1 MKTKKIKRV
10 LAFFLAVVFAFS
22 TCMTASPYTVQATEE
37 PKLSVNVTNA
47 ATTET
52 GPGLTKG
59 IDLVINYGENQKKL
73 RIENDQLGNELSTDI
88 LYEEFSDASYSV
100 SLSDRNNLYNVTAE
114 TSVDAETKSLNITI
128 TELKVKTE
136 GNEVFPGMSLVYVNA
151 VNSFY
156 VDGPW
161 KDYINGW
168 EIREKEN
175 KCGAEITGPSDAQ
188 ECKVTTSKGSK
199 GSDENEKALFT
210 IVAKVDDTEIAS
222 QTIESGRNE
231 TTLSI
236 KSDEEKEWTVG
247 EERTFTFELKSGSTP
262 LANREIEWK
271 YGADDEVGTMGTYKT
286 DENGEVSID
295 NIRLSRKPEK
305 FSIEGIFK
313 GDDAYSP
320 AEVKG
325 EYSLTKASGKLWLDE
340 NSTEY
345 TAENPLVLT
354 YGTEDT
360 EFPVVLKNSDG
371 NEINEELA
379 KLNAQLVS
387 PQDNITV
394 VADAKSGKI
403 TITPKNASGEKTEV
417 KITGETQSYTFERT
431 IYVKVDPYPLKIN
444 KESVKAYAPGK
455 KDNAGYKIY
464 DGTKLVDVQATL
476 EDAGEGTVKG
486 TDKNL
491 QDIETYFKNVT
502 FKSYE
507 GNLSDVKLNS
517 NGEEKQQKLEFK
529 IEKLDSVEF
538 ENVTENGED
547 TGNIIK
553 ALKTNYKIEEV
564 EMEVPLTIQKR
575 TLKLG
580 VRGVSRGFR
589 DLKYVYENE
598 EETETEGKDLKDLN
612 LVFATGFVNGQDEDK
627 LKVEGFK
634 FPKVVDTTAT
644 DLTEENVKEKDTA
657 EDGKHTGALVLQ
669 EEDQITNP
677 TNNYRFDLTATGTLE
692 ITGEKN
698 AAGYLSVDNINSTNA
713 YEAGGK
719 RYYGKNANGKNAT
732 VQFSETGGY
741 NRVYWVNG
749 DDKTDVTDSGLEMK
763 ENNDINRSFY
773 LTKEDESGKVLAK
786 TQDFKLQFIYDA
798 EPPECGI
805 TFDKDTK
812 NVVRNIEQAVTFG
825 FYKKDTIEANVTL
838 SDTQSGVN
846 EMSYLVVNTSEDKNH
861 YWELLTTEEDYET
874 ALSKVKFESGEGL
887 KTSGKENSWTIKNIG
902 KLKGGEDLECNNY
915 IVFVKAEDNVGNV
928 KIYGSNG
935 VVLENNTQDISVTY
949 KETPE
954 KNDDGKN
961 GKYEDKDVVY
971 YTGNVTL
978 HMQAYESGSVYSG
991 LTQMGYQVSNIDGK
1005 GNKTT
1010 NEFVSYPEDKQFP
1023 KNVTLE
1029 KLNNYRK
1036 IEENLYFES
1045 DKDSSQVITV
1055 IAPAS
1060 ETKDNAGNTMENDAV
1075 HTLVID
1081 SKPPTVEAQYTQK
1094 NLNENNEHC
1103 FRNEKYANSD
1113 VTYTVTV
1120 TERFLTD
1127 IKVCINGK
1135 AYSFDELKK
1144 NKESLGI
1151 KEITKN
1157 ELPDITKTTDQTE
1170 YVFSIVFDKDG
1181 KYKVKT
1187 IATDA
1192 AGNTGSD
1199 TENDTENKDG
1209 FEFIIDTVAPTLNLT
1224 YTAKQNNTETQL
1236 VLDPKYDWFA
1246 ANNATAGDNGTIGI
1260 TAVLTE
1266 ENFTAE
1272 FADIAMEATDST
1284 GAAVDITDYKN
1295 AVTKAVKTQERWTE
1309 SSTDEGRKYTLALPE
1324 IAVDANYKIT
1334 YNCTDLAGNSLKTIT
1349 DHVTL
1354 DRKNPE
1360 GEVKAEDLENNGSPA
1375 QIWNSLIE
1383 TITFGYFGKNNVRVS
1398 MASQDATSGVES
1410 TQYLKSADGLTREE
1424 LENRTDWTAYV
1435 SGLSYAA
1442 NQHLVVYEKV
1452 TDKVGNTEYFSTDGI
1467 IVDNTSPVPVV
1478 TITPTSPGWG
1488 KGVYSAGDYPGF
1500 SIRVED
1506 PIVND
1511 AYAGLKKITYRI
1523 ENGTTGY
1530 VESNTLADEN
1540 TGLSKAAHQKVWT
1553 GQVSIDP
1560 NLFYSNDVRVSVYA
1574 EDWSANSVT
1583 SQPQTLKVDNKAP
1596 IVSFSFDKSDVHNGK
1611 YYKND
1616 KTLTITVDERNFDE
1630 SYLPRV
1636 TSTAGGGY
1644 SISGWSHNG
1653 EIHTATVTFSG
1664 DSDYTVSYD
1673 CYDLAGNKSNT
1684 ENLEEFTV
1692 DKTVPVIKVSYNNNS
1707 AQNGNYYKAARTA
1720 TITVTE
1726 HNFDPSKITVS
1737 TTASA
1742 GGAPSIGGWANSG
1755 DTHTANVVFNH
1766 DADYT
1771 FTVSGLD
1778 LAENKAADYAQDK
1791 FTVDLKN
1798 PEVKITGVKDK
1809 SANNGTVAPRISIS
1823 DTNFI
1828 ASGVKITLKGVN
1840 KGEIKIDSLASI
1852 SSSATGMNV
1861 IFKDFPEGMDDIYTL
1876 TAKATDKAG
1885 NETKS
1890 SITFSVN
1897 RDGSTYELG
1906 SGTKAL
1912 VDKKYTN
1919 KPQDLEITEINVD
1932 DLTTIE
1938 ITYSLDGKI
1947 VTLKEGEDYTI
1958 TKSGEEGQWKKYLYR
1973 IKASCFEEEGN
1984 YVINIYSEDAAHNS
1998 TTNKTKAKTIA
2009 FTVDKTA
2016 PTMVVSNLTD
2026 RGRYKENMHE
2036 FTLNVKDNIFLA
2048 YVEVYLDGELFKRF
2062 EEDEIA
2068 QLNGELP
2075 VDIAS
2080 SNQYQTIELVSCDK
2094 AGNISKEVY
2103 DPETNAQVPASYRVL
2118 VTQNSFVQFINNT
2131 PLLVSVIVIIV
2142 AIAGLI
2148 VVLVKRKKDKEK

>member
-371 NEINEELA
+371 NEINEELT

-677 TNNYRFDLTATGTLE
+677 TNNYKFDLTATGTLE

-719 RYYGKNANGKNAT
+719 RYYGKNAT

-749 DDKTDVTDSGLEMK
+749 DKNEDITTAGLGLGNEQK
-763 ENNDINRSFY
+763 NISRSFY
-773 LTKEDESGKVLAK
+773 LTKEENSGKIIAK
-786 TQDFKLQFIYDA
+786 TEAFSIDFEYDA
-798 EPPECGI
+798 EAPVCVTTLDTSDNIVRTLGTAI
-805 TFDKDTK
+805 TFGIYK
-812 NVVRNIEQAVTFG
+812 NH
-825 FYKKDTIEANVTL
+825 TIEANIKL
-838 SDTQSGVN
+838 EDEKSGVN
-846 EMSYLVVNTSEDKNH
+846 GMSYFIARTDVKKEK
-861 YWELLTTEEDYET
+861 YEELLTEADYTEALTEEQFTTED
-874 ALSKVKFESGEGL
+874 LVK
-887 KTSGKENSWTIKNIG
+887 NSNDTWTIKNIG
-902 KLKGGEDLECNNY
+902 KLKAEETLECNNY
-915 IVFVKAEDNVGNV
+915 IIFVKAKDNVGNV

-935 VVLENNTQDISVTY
+935 IVLEDNRNDISVTY
-949 KETPE
+949 TESAA
-954 KNDDGKN
+954 
-961 GKYEDKDVVY
+961 KDVKCGEWNGINY
-971 YTGNVTL
+971 YSGDVNLNVT
-978 HMQAYESGSVYSG
+978 AKEEASDVKFYSG
-991 LTQMGYQVSNIDGK
+991 LAQMEYQVSYVYGDG
-1005 GNKTT
+1005 TT
-1010 NEFVSYPEDKQFP
+1010 GKDKKVIEKASPQ
-1023 KNVTLE
+1023 NVTLE
-1029 KLNNYRK
+1029 ELDAYRT
-1036 IEENLYFES
+1036 ITTAPEGVPLTA
-1045 DKDSSQVITV
+1045 DSKKSKVIT
-1055 IAPAS
+1055 ITAPAS

-1081 SKPPTVEAQYTQK
+1081 SISPTVKAEYTQK
-1094 NLNENNEHC
+1094 NLNEKNEPHL
-1103 FRNEKYANSD
+1103 RNKKYANSD

-1120 TERFLTD
+1120 TERFLKNIT
-1127 IKVCINGK
+1127 VSINGK
-1135 AYSFDELKK
+1135 DYTLDELEK

-1151 KEITKN
+1151 KEITKD

-1192 AGNTGSD
+1192 AGNTGDDAKD
-1199 TENDTENKDG
+1199 TENNEG

-1236 VLDPKYDWFA
+1236 ALDPKYDWFG

-1260 TAVLTE
+1260 TAALTE
-1266 ENFTAE
+1266 ENFSAE
-1272 FADIAMEATDST
+1272 FADITVEATDST

-1334 YNCTDLAGNSLKTIT
+1334 YSCTDLAGNSLEEIT

-1410 TQYLKSADGLTREE
+1410 TQYLKSVDGLTREE
-1424 LENRTDWTAYV
+1424 LENRTDWTPYV

-1511 AYAGLKKITYRI
+1511 AYAGLEKITYRI

-1560 NLFYSNDVRVSVYA
+1560 NLFYSNDVKVSVYA

-1596 IVSFSFDKSDVHNGK
+1596 IVSFSFDKSDVYNGK

-1778 LAENKAADYAQDK
+1778 LADNKAADYAQDK

-1798 PEVKITGVKDK
+1798 PEVKITSVKDK

-1861 IFKDFPEGMDDIYTL
+1861 IFKDFPEDMDDIYTL

-2068 QLNGELP
+2068 QLNGEFP

-2148 VVLVKRKKDKEK
+2148 VVLVKREKIKYRR

>member
-313 GDDAYSP
+313 GDDVYSP

-657 EDGKHTGALVLQ
+657 EYGKHTGALVLQ

-677 TNNYRFDLTATGTLE
+677 TNNYKFDLTATGTLE

-698 AAGYLSVDNINSTNA
+698 AVGYLSVDNINSSHA

-719 RYYGKNANGKNAT
+719 RYYGKNAT

-749 DDKTDVTDSGLEMK
+749 DKNEDITTAGLGLGNEQK
-763 ENNDINRSFY
+763 NISRSFY
-773 LTKEDESGKVLAK
+773 LTKEENSGKIIAK
-786 TQDFKLQFIYDA
+786 TEAFSIDFEYDA
-798 EPPECGI
+798 EAPVCVTTLDTSDNIVRTLGTAI
-805 TFDKDTK
+805 TFGIYK
-812 NVVRNIEQAVTFG
+812 NH
-825 FYKKDTIEANVTL
+825 TIEANIKL
-838 SDTQSGVN
+838 EDEKSGVN
-846 EMSYLVVNTSEDKNH
+846 GMSYFIARTDVKKEK
-861 YWELLTTEEDYET
+861 YEELLTEADYTEALTEEQFTTED
-874 ALSKVKFESGEGL
+874 LVK
-887 KTSGKENSWTIKNIG
+887 NSNDTWTIKNIG
-902 KLKGGEDLECNNY
+902 KLKAEETLECNNY
-915 IVFVKAEDNVGNV
+915 IIFVKAKDNVGNV

-935 VVLENNTQDISVTY
+935 IVLEDNRNDISVTY
-949 KETPE
+949 TESAA
-954 KNDDGKN
+954 
-961 GKYEDKDVVY
+961 KDVKCGEWNGINY
-971 YTGNVTL
+971 YSGDVNLNVT
-978 HMQAYESGSVYSG
+978 AKEEASDVKFYSG
-991 LTQMGYQVSNIDGK
+991 LAQMEYQVSYVYGDG
-1005 GNKTT
+1005 TT
-1010 NEFVSYPEDKQFP
+1010 GKDKKVIEKASPQ
-1023 KNVTLE
+1023 NVTLE
-1029 KLNNYRK
+1029 ELDAYRT
-1036 IEENLYFES
+1036 ITTAPEGVPLTA
-1045 DKDSSQVITV
+1045 DSKKSKVIT
-1055 IAPAS
+1055 ITAPAS

-1081 SKPPTVEAQYTQK
+1081 SISPTVKAEYTQK
-1094 NLNENNEHC
+1094 NLNEKNEPHL
-1103 FRNEKYANSD
+1103 RNKKYANSD

-1120 TERFLTD
+1120 TERFLKNIT
-1127 IKVCINGK
+1127 VSINGK
-1135 AYSFDELKK
+1135 DYTLDELEK

-1151 KEITKN
+1151 KEITKD

-1192 AGNTGSD
+1192 AGNTGDDVKD
-1199 TENDTENKDG
+1199 TENEDG
-1209 FEFIIDTVAPTLNLT
+1209 FEFIIDTVAPTLDLT

-1236 VLDPKYDWFA
+1236 ALDPTYEWFA

-1266 ENFTAE
+1266 ENFSAE
-1272 FADIAMEATDST
+1272 FADISVEATDST

-1309 SSTDEGRKYTLALPE
+1309 SNTDEGRKYTLTLPE

-1424 LENRTDWTAYV
+1424 LENRTDWTSYV

-1488 KGVYSAGDYPGF
+1488 KGVYSAGDHPGF

-1530 VESNTLADEN
+1530 VKSNTLADEN
-1540 TGLSKAAHQKVWT
+1540 TGLFKAAHQKVWT

-1560 NLFYSNDVRVSVYA
+1560 NMFYSNDVKVSVYA

-1583 SQPQTLKVDNKAP
+1583 SQPQTLKGDNKAP

-1636 TSTAGGGY
+1636 TSTTGGGY

-1653 EIHTATVTFSG
+1653 ELHTATVTFSG

-1707 AQNGNYYKAARTA
+1707 AQNGNYYKEARTA

-1742 GGAPSIGGWANSG
+1742 GGAPSSGGWANSG

-1778 LAENKAADYAQDK
+1778 LADNKAADYAQDK

-1890 SITFSVN
+1890 SITFSAN

-1984 YVINIYSEDAAHNS
+1984 YVLNIYSEDAAHNS

-2026 RGRYKENMHE
+2026 RGRYKENVHE

>member
-188 ECKVTTSKGSK
+188 ECKVATSKGSK

-236 KSDEEKEWTVG
+236 KSGEEKEWTVG

-262 LANREIEWK
+262 LANRGIEWK

-657 EDGKHTGALVLQ
+657 EYGKHTGALVLQ

-677 TNNYRFDLTATGTLE
+677 TNNYKFDLTATGTLE
-692 ITGEKN
+692 ITGEKD
-698 AAGYLSVDNINSTNA
+698 AVGYLSVDNINSSHA

-719 RYYGKNANGKNAT
+719 RYYGKNAT

-749 DDKTDVTDSGLEMK
+749 DKNEDITTAGLGLGNEQK
-763 ENNDINRSFY
+763 NISRSFY
-773 LTKEDESGKVLAK
+773 LTKEENSGKIIAK
-786 TQDFKLQFIYDA
+786 TEAFSIDFEYDA
-798 EPPECGI
+798 EAPVCVTTLDTSDNIVRTLGTAI
-805 TFDKDTK
+805 TFGIYK
-812 NVVRNIEQAVTFG
+812 NH
-825 FYKKDTIEANVTL
+825 TIEANIKL
-838 SDTQSGVN
+838 EDEKSGVN
-846 EMSYLVVNTSEDKNH
+846 GMSYFIARTDVKKEK
-861 YWELLTTEEDYET
+861 YEELLTEADYTEALTEEQFTTED
-874 ALSKVKFESGEGL
+874 LVK
-887 KTSGKENSWTIKNIG
+887 NSNDTWTIKNIG
-902 KLKGGEDLECNNY
+902 KLKAEETLECNNY
-915 IVFVKAEDNVGNV
+915 IIFVKAKDNVGNV

-935 VVLENNTQDISVTY
+935 IVLEDNRNDISVTY
-949 KETPE
+949 TESAA
-954 KNDDGKN
+954 
-961 GKYEDKDVVY
+961 KDVKCGEWNGINY
-971 YTGNVTL
+971 YSGDVNLNVT
-978 HMQAYESGSVYSG
+978 AKEEASDVKFYSG
-991 LTQMGYQVSNIDGK
+991 LAQMEYQVSYVYGDG
-1005 GNKTT
+1005 TT
-1010 NEFVSYPEDKQFP
+1010 GKDKKVIEKASPQ
-1023 KNVTLE
+1023 NVTLE
-1029 KLNNYRK
+1029 ELDAYRT
-1036 IEENLYFES
+1036 ITTAPEGVPLTA
-1045 DKDSSQVITV
+1045 DSKKSKVIT
-1055 IAPAS
+1055 ITAPAS

-1081 SKPPTVEAQYTQK
+1081 SISPTVKAEYTQK
-1094 NLNENNEHC
+1094 NLNEKNEPHL
-1103 FRNEKYANSD
+1103 RNKKYANSD

-1120 TERFLTD
+1120 TERFLKNIT
-1127 IKVCINGK
+1127 VSINGK
-1135 AYSFDELKK
+1135 DYTLDELEK

-1151 KEITKN
+1151 KEITKD

-1192 AGNTGSD
+1192 AGNTGDDVKD
-1199 TENDTENKDG
+1199 TENEDG
-1209 FEFIIDTVAPTLNLT
+1209 FEFIIDTVAPTLDLT

-1236 VLDPKYDWFA
+1236 ALDPKYDWFG

-1260 TAVLTE
+1260 TTVLTE

-1272 FADIAMEATDST
+1272 FADISVEATDST

-1309 SSTDEGRKYTLALPE
+1309 SNTDEGRKYTLTLPE

-1360 GEVKAEDLENNGSPA
+1360 GEVKAENLENNGSPA

-1424 LENRTDWTAYV
+1424 LENRTDWTSYV

-1488 KGVYSAGDYPGF
+1488 KGVYSAGDHPGF

-1560 NLFYSNDVRVSVYA
+1560 NMFYSNDVKVSVYA

-1583 SQPQTLKVDNKAP
+1583 SQPQMLKVDNKAP

-1644 SISGWSHNG
+1644 SIGGWSHNG

-1707 AQNGNYYKAARTA
+1707 AQNGNYYKAARAA

-1778 LAENKAADYAQDK
+1778 LADNKAADYAQDK

-2026 RGRYKENMHE
+2026 RGRYKENVHE

>member
-222 QTIESGRNE
+222 QTIESGRKE

-657 EDGKHTGALVLQ
+657 EYGKHTGALVLQ

-677 TNNYRFDLTATGTLE
+677 TNNYKFDLTATGTLE
-692 ITGEKN
+692 ITGEKD
-698 AAGYLSVDNINSTNA
+698 AVGYLSVDNINSSHA

-719 RYYGKNANGKNAT
+719 RYYGKNAT

-749 DDKTDVTDSGLEMK
+749 DKNEDITTAGLGLGNEQK
-763 ENNDINRSFY
+763 NISRSFY
-773 LTKEDESGKVLAK
+773 LTKEENSGKIIAK
-786 TQDFKLQFIYDA
+786 TEAFSIDFEYDA
-798 EPPECGI
+798 EAPVCVTTLDTSDNIVRTLGTAI
-805 TFDKDTK
+805 TFGIYK
-812 NVVRNIEQAVTFG
+812 NH
-825 FYKKDTIEANVTL
+825 TIEANIKL
-838 SDTQSGVN
+838 EDEKSGVN
-846 EMSYLVVNTSEDKNH
+846 GMSYFIARTDVKKEK
-861 YWELLTTEEDYET
+861 YEELLTEADYTEALTEEQFTTED
-874 ALSKVKFESGEGL
+874 LVK
-887 KTSGKENSWTIKNIG
+887 NSNDTWTIKNIG
-902 KLKGGEDLECNNY
+902 KLKAEETLECNNY
-915 IVFVKAEDNVGNV
+915 IIFVKAKDNVGNV

-935 VVLENNTQDISVTY
+935 IVLEDNRNDISVTY
-949 KETPE
+949 TESAA
-954 KNDDGKN
+954 
-961 GKYEDKDVVY
+961 KDVKCGEWNGINY
-971 YTGNVTL
+971 YSGDVNLNVT
-978 HMQAYESGSVYSG
+978 AKEEASDVKFYSG
-991 LTQMGYQVSNIDGK
+991 LAQMEYQVSYVYGDG
-1005 GNKTT
+1005 TT
-1010 NEFVSYPEDKQFP
+1010 GKDKKVIEKASPQ
-1023 KNVTLE
+1023 NVTLE
-1029 KLNNYRK
+1029 ELDAYRT
-1036 IEENLYFES
+1036 ITTAPES
-1045 DKDSSQVITV
+1045 VPLTADSKKSKVIT
-1055 IAPAS
+1055 ITAPAS

-1081 SKPPTVEAQYTQK
+1081 SISPTVKAEYTQK
-1094 NLNENNEHC
+1094 NLNEKNEPHL
-1103 FRNEKYANSD
+1103 RNKKYANSD

-1120 TERFLTD
+1120 TERFLKNIT
-1127 IKVCINGK
+1127 VSINGK
-1135 AYSFDELKK
+1135 DYTLDELEK

-1151 KEITKN
+1151 KEITKD

-1192 AGNTGSD
+1192 AGNTGDDVKD
-1199 TENDTENKDG
+1199 TENEDG
-1209 FEFIIDTVAPTLNLT
+1209 FEFIIDTVAPTLDLT

-1236 VLDPKYDWFA
+1236 ALDPTYEWFA
-1246 ANNATAGDNGTIGI
+1246 ANNATAGDNGTIDI

-1266 ENFTAE
+1266 ENFSAE
-1272 FADIAMEATDST
+1272 FADISVEATDST

-1309 SSTDEGRKYTLALPE
+1309 SNTDEGRKYTLTLPE

-1424 LENRTDWTAYV
+1424 LENRTDWTSYV

-1488 KGVYSAGDYPGF
+1488 KGVYSAGDHPGF

-1560 NLFYSNDVRVSVYA
+1560 NLFYSNDVKISVYA

-1636 TSTAGGGY
+1636 TSTTGGGY

-1653 EIHTATVTFSG
+1653 ELHTATVTFSG

-1707 AQNGNYYKAARTA
+1707 AQNGNYYKEARTA

-1778 LAENKAADYAQDK
+1778 LADNKAADYAQDK

-1947 VTLKEGEDYTI
+1947 VTLKEGADYTI

-1984 YVINIYSEDAAHNS
+1984 YVLNIYSEDAAHNS

-2026 RGRYKENMHE
+2026 RGRYKENVHE

>member
-313 GDDAYSP
+313 GDDVYSP

-517 NGEEKQQKLEFK
+517 NGEEEQQKLEFK

-612 LVFATGFVNGQDEDK
+612 LIFATGFVNGQDEDK

-677 TNNYRFDLTATGTLE
+677 TNNYKFDLTATGTLE

-698 AAGYLSVDNINSTNA
+698 AVGYLSVDNINSSHA

-719 RYYGKNANGKNAT
+719 RYYGKNAT

-749 DDKTDVTDSGLEMK
+749 DKNEDITTAGLGLGNEQK
-763 ENNDINRSFY
+763 NISRSFY
-773 LTKEDESGKVLAK
+773 LTKEENSGKIIAK
-786 TQDFKLQFIYDA
+786 TEAFSIDFEYDA
-798 EPPECGI
+798 EAPVCVTTLDTSDNIVRTLGTAI
-805 TFDKDTK
+805 TFGIYK
-812 NVVRNIEQAVTFG
+812 NH
-825 FYKKDTIEANVTL
+825 TIEANIKL
-838 SDTQSGVN
+838 EDEKSGVN
-846 EMSYLVVNTSEDKNH
+846 GMSYFIARTDVKKEK
-861 YWELLTTEEDYET
+861 YEELLTEADYTEALTEEQFTTED
-874 ALSKVKFESGEGL
+874 LVK
-887 KTSGKENSWTIKNIG
+887 NSNDTWTIKNIG
-902 KLKGGEDLECNNY
+902 KLKAEETLECNNY
-915 IVFVKAEDNVGNV
+915 IIFVKAKDNVGNV

-935 VVLENNTQDISVTY
+935 IVLEDNRNDISVTY
-949 KETPE
+949 TESAA
-954 KNDDGKN
+954 
-961 GKYEDKDVVY
+961 KDVKCGEWNGINY
-971 YTGNVTL
+971 YSGDVNLNVT
-978 HMQAYESGSVYSG
+978 AKEEASDVKFYSG
-991 LTQMGYQVSNIDGK
+991 LAQMEYQVSYVYGDG
-1005 GNKTT
+1005 TT
-1010 NEFVSYPEDKQFP
+1010 GKDKKVIEKASPQ
-1023 KNVTLE
+1023 NVTLE
-1029 KLNNYRK
+1029 ELDAYRT
-1036 IEENLYFES
+1036 ITTAPEGVPLTA
-1045 DKDSSQVITV
+1045 DSKKSKVIT
-1055 IAPAS
+1055 ITAPAS

-1081 SKPPTVEAQYTQK
+1081 SISPTVKAEYTQK
-1094 NLNENNEHC
+1094 NLNEKNEPHL
-1103 FRNEKYANSD
+1103 RNKKYANSD

-1120 TERFLTD
+1120 TERFLKNIT
-1127 IKVCINGK
+1127 VSINGK
-1135 AYSFDELKK
+1135 DYTLDELEK

-1151 KEITKN
+1151 KEITKD

-1192 AGNTGSD
+1192 AGNTGDDVKD
-1199 TENDTENKDG
+1199 TENEDG
-1209 FEFIIDTVAPTLNLT
+1209 FEFIIDTVAPTLDLT

-1236 VLDPKYDWFA
+1236 ALDPTYEWFA

-1260 TAVLTE
+1260 TAVPTE
-1266 ENFTAE
+1266 ENFSAE
-1272 FADIAMEATDST
+1272 FADISVEATDST

-1309 SSTDEGRKYTLALPE
+1309 SNTDEGRKYTLTLPE

-1360 GEVKAEDLENNGSPA
+1360 GEVKAEDLENNGSSA

-1424 LENRTDWTAYV
+1424 LENRTDWTSYV

-1488 KGVYSAGDYPGF
+1488 KGVYSAGDHPGF

-1560 NLFYSNDVRVSVYA
+1560 NLFYSNDVKISVYA

-1636 TSTAGGGY
+1636 TSTTGGGY

-1653 EIHTATVTFSG
+1653 ELHTATVTFSG

-1707 AQNGNYYKAARTA
+1707 AQNGNYYKEARTA

-1778 LAENKAADYAQDK
+1778 LADNKAADYAQDK

-1984 YVINIYSEDAAHNS
+1984 YVLNIYSEDAAHNS

-2026 RGRYKENMHE
+2026 RGRYKENVHE

-2103 DPETNAQVPASYRVL
+2103 DPETNAQVPAAYRVL

>member
-1 MKTKKIKRV
+1 MKTKRIKRV

-73 RIENDQLGNELSTDI
+73 RIGNDQLGNELSTDI

-199 GSDENEKALFT
+199 ESDENEKALFT

-371 NEINEELA
+371 NEINEELT

-657 EDGKHTGALVLQ
+657 EYGKHTGALVLQ

-677 TNNYRFDLTATGTLE
+677 TNNYKFDLTATGTLE
-692 ITGEKN
+692 ITGEKD
-698 AAGYLSVDNINSTNA
+698 AVGYLSVDNINSSHA

-719 RYYGKNANGKNAT
+719 RYYGKNAT

-749 DDKTDVTDSGLEMK
+749 DKNEDITTAGLGLGNEQK
-763 ENNDINRSFY
+763 NISRSFY
-773 LTKEDESGKVLAK
+773 LTKEENSGKIIAK
-786 TQDFKLQFIYDA
+786 TEAFSIDFEYDA
-798 EPPECGI
+798 EAPVCVTTLDTSDNIVRTLGTAI
-805 TFDKDTK
+805 TFGIYK
-812 NVVRNIEQAVTFG
+812 NH
-825 FYKKDTIEANVTL
+825 TIEANIKL
-838 SDTQSGVN
+838 EDEKSGVN
-846 EMSYLVVNTSEDKNH
+846 GMSYFIARTDVKKEK
-861 YWELLTTEEDYET
+861 YEELLTEADYTEALAEEQFTTED
-874 ALSKVKFESGEGL
+874 LVK
-887 KTSGKENSWTIKNIG
+887 NSNDTWTIKNIG
-902 KLKGGEDLECNNY
+902 KLKAEETLECNNY
-915 IVFVKAEDNVGNV
+915 IIFVKAKDNVGNV

-935 VVLENNTQDISVTY
+935 IVLEDNRNDISVTY
-949 KETPE
+949 TESAA
-954 KNDDGKN
+954 
-961 GKYEDKDVVY
+961 KDVKCGEWNGINY
-971 YTGNVTL
+971 YSGDVNLNVT
-978 HMQAYESGSVYSG
+978 AKEEASDVKFYSG
-991 LTQMGYQVSNIDGK
+991 LAQMEYQVSYVYGDG
-1005 GNKTT
+1005 TT
-1010 NEFVSYPEDKQFP
+1010 GKDKKVIEKASPQ
-1023 KNVTLE
+1023 NVTLE
-1029 KLNNYRK
+1029 ELDAYRT
-1036 IEENLYFES
+1036 ITTAPEGVPLTA
-1045 DKDSSQVITV
+1045 DSKKSKVIT
-1055 IAPAS
+1055 ITAPAS

-1081 SKPPTVEAQYTQK
+1081 SISPTVKAEYTQK
-1094 NLNENNEHC
+1094 NLNEKNEPHL
-1103 FRNEKYANSD
+1103 RNKKYANSD

-1120 TERFLTD
+1120 TERFLKNIT
-1127 IKVCINGK
+1127 VSINGK
-1135 AYSFDELKK
+1135 DYTLDELEK

-1151 KEITKN
+1151 KEITKD

-1192 AGNTGSD
+1192 AGNTGDDVKD
-1199 TENDTENKDG
+1199 TENEDG
-1209 FEFIIDTVAPTLNLT
+1209 FEFIIDTVAPTLDLT

-1236 VLDPKYDWFA
+1236 ALDPTYEWFA

-1272 FADIAMEATDST
+1272 FADISVEATDST

-1309 SSTDEGRKYTLALPE
+1309 SNTDEGRKYTLTLPE

-1334 YNCTDLAGNSLKTIT
+1334 YTCTDLAGNSLKTIA

-1398 MASQDATSGVES
+1398 MTSQDATSGVES

-1424 LENRTDWTAYV
+1424 LENRTDWTPYV

-1488 KGVYSAGDYPGF
+1488 KGVYSAGDHPGF

-1506 PIVND
+1506 PIVNE

-1560 NLFYSNDVRVSVYA
+1560 NLFYSNDVKVSVYA

-1583 SQPQTLKVDNKAP
+1583 SQPQILKVDNKAP

-1653 EIHTATVTFSG
+1653 ELHTATVTFSG

-1707 AQNGNYYKAARTA
+1707 AQNGNYYKEARTA

-1778 LAENKAADYAQDK
+1778 LADNKAADYAQDK

-1809 SANNGTVAPRISIS
+1809 STNNGTVAPRISIS

>member
-37 PKLSVNVTNA
+37 PKLSVNVTLGDGVSTENLIFDGLNLEFTDRNDQEIGSISITKEDLGTTK
-47 ATTET
+47 TTE
-52 GPGLTKG
+52 
-59 IDLVINYGENQKKL
+59 
-73 RIENDQLGNELSTDI
+73 I
-88 LYEEFSDASYSV
+88 LYSKISDISNIIITDTKQLYTVTTSEADFDDETHTMALEIQSFSVNTSENSIAGADSVYAEDTNSFSVQGTWGSYIDEWVIEDNTAKAEFSDGKNTNTSCVIKAANGNETAFTLIAKAKGNEIARKQIDVIRKDTNLEVTCSNESQSWYGTSTEV
-100 SLSDRNNLYNVTAE
+100 TFKLTSNGQAVAGKQIQYQYIDGKNNQITGTCPELTNEEGVTTAE
-114 TSVDAETKSLNITI
+114 ITLNGYQSTVEVTGSFAGDEVYKDCKNSDTYKPNKEEGTMEFDRENSPVEQLELTYGTDATELTIKLQHKTKNIEEPFSSININYTADSNISVTSNERTLTITPLKVSDEEIPVTIDAETKS
-128 TELKVKTE
+128 
-136 GNEVFPGMSLVYVNA
+136 Y
-151 VNSFY
+151 
-156 VDGPW
+156 
-161 KDYINGW
+161 
-168 EIREKEN
+168 
-175 KCGAEITGPSDAQ
+175 
-188 ECKVTTSKGSK
+188 
-199 GSDENEKALFT
+199 
-210 IVAKVDDTEIAS
+210 
-222 QTIESGRNE
+222 
-231 TTLSI
+231 
-236 KSDEEKEWTVG
+236 
-247 EERTFTFELKSGSTP
+247 TFTK
-262 LANREIEWK
+262 
-271 YGADDEVGTMGTYKT
+271 
-286 DENGEVSID
+286 
-295 NIRLSRKPEK
+295 
-305 FSIEGIFK
+305 
-313 GDDAYSP
+313 
-320 AEVKG
+320 
-325 EYSLTKASGKLWLDE
+325 
-340 NSTEY
+340 
-345 TAENPLVLT
+345 
-354 YGTEDT
+354 
-360 EFPVVLKNSDG
+360 
-371 NEINEELA
+371 
-379 KLNAQLVS
+379 
-387 PQDNITV
+387 
-394 VADAKSGKI
+394 
-403 TITPKNASGEKTEV
+403 
-417 KITGETQSYTFERT
+417 T
-431 IYVKVDPYPLKIN
+431 IYVKVKPYPLAV
-444 KESVKAYAPGK
+444 KEGSVHVFAPGK
-455 KDNAGYKIY
+455 ANLENAVEDVKIY
-464 DGTKLVDVQATL
+464 DGTSTVDVKATLVDAQ
-476 EDAGEGTVKG
+476 VKG
-486 TDKNL
+486 ITPTT
-491 QDIETYFKNVT
+491 ETKDEIKLFQEIVFGGYDSKLKNVQG
-502 FKSYE
+502 E
-507 GNLSDVKLNS
+507 
-517 NGEEKQQKLEFK
+517 EEKQNMMFAPKNLSTVSN
-529 IEKLDSVEF
+529 LR
-538 ENVTENGED
+538 ED
-547 TGNIIK
+547 
-553 ALKTNYKIEEV
+553 LKTNYKIEEV

-575 TLKLG
+575 TLKLTINKA
-580 VRGVSRGFR
+580 SRGFR
-589 DLKYVYENE
+589 DLEYLDENE
-598 EETETEGKDLKDLN
+598 KPLTDLRDLIEIQPKDTAN
-612 LVFATGFVNGQDEDK
+612 ETGFVDGESQKNLTDF
-627 LKVEGFK
+627 GFK
-634 FPKVVDTTAT
+634 LPNVLDTTV
-644 DLTEENVKEKDTA
+644 TEDQAKDIKHKDTVKYSNQ
-657 EDGKHTGALVLQ
+657 DKALQ
-669 EEDQITNP
+669 FEKNDKNANP
-677 TNNYRFDLTATGTLE
+677 TNNYKFDLTATGTLE
-692 ITGEKN
+692 ITEEKN
-698 AAGYLSVDNINSTNA
+698 VTGYVSVHEDSIRVHEDKDNNT
-713 YEAGGK
+713 
-719 RYYGKNANGKNAT
+719 RYYGNDAT
-732 VQFSETGGY
+732 VKFALEGDY
-741 NRVYWVNG
+741 NKIYLWDEKNKNG
-749 DDKTDVTDSGLEMK
+749 DDITEKGLELK
-763 ENNDINRSFY
+763 IPENNETSITKQFY
-773 LTKEDESGKVLAK
+773 LTHEENGDTEPIAK
-786 TQDFKLQFIYDA
+786 TEIFTIEFVYDGTA
-798 EPPECGI
+798 PECDEIQLGQQASVLNDLKQAI
-805 TFDKDTK
+805 TFGIYNKE
-812 NVVRNIEQAVTFG
+812 I
-825 FYKKDTIEANVTL
+825 IEATVKF
-838 SDTQSGVN
+838 SDNQSGVN
-846 EMSYLVVNTSEDKNH
+846 GMSYFIARTDAKKEK
-861 YWELLTTEEDYET
+861 YEELLTEADYAEALAEEQFTTED
-874 ALSKVKFESGEGL
+874 LVK
-887 KTSGKENSWTIKNIG
+887 NSNDTWTIKNIG

-961 GKYEDKDVVY
+961 GKYGDTDVVY
-971 YTGNVTL
+971 YMRNVTL

-1010 NEFVSYPEDKQFP
+1010 NEFVSYPKDEQSLE
-1023 KNVTLE
+1023 NVTLKE
-1029 KLNNYRK
+1029 LNDYRK
-1036 IEENLYFES
+1036 IEEDLYFKS
-1045 DKDSSQVITV
+1045 DKDNSQVITV
-1055 IAPAS
+1055 TAPAGK
-1060 ETKDNAGNTMENDAV
+1060 TMDNAGNTMENDAV

-1081 SKPPTVEAQYTQK
+1081 PISPTVKADYTQE
-1094 NLNENNEHC
+1094 NLNENNEQR
-1103 FRNEKYANSD
+1103 FRNKKYANSD
-1113 VTYTVTV
+1113 VTYKVTV

-1284 GAAVDITDYKN
+1284 GAAVEITDYKN

-1334 YNCTDLAGNSLKTIT
+1334 YSCTDLAGNSLEEIT
-1349 DHVTL
+1349 NHVTL

-1424 LENRTDWTAYV
+1424 LENRTDWTSYV

>member
-313 GDDAYSP
+313 GDDVYSP

-598 EETETEGKDLKDLN
+598 EETEIEGKDLKDLN

-657 EDGKHTGALVLQ
+657 EYGKHTGALVLQ
-669 EEDQITNP
+669 EENQITNP
-677 TNNYRFDLTATGTLE
+677 TNNYKFDLTATGTLE

-698 AAGYLSVDNINSTNA
+698 AVGYLSVDNINSSHA

-719 RYYGKNANGKNAT
+719 RYYGKNAT

-749 DDKTDVTDSGLEMK
+749 DKNEDITTAGLGLGNEQK
-763 ENNDINRSFY
+763 NISRSFY
-773 LTKEDESGKVLAK
+773 LTKEENSGKIIAK
-786 TQDFKLQFIYDA
+786 TEVFSIDFEYDA
-798 EPPECGI
+798 EAPVCVTTLDTSDNIVRTLGTAI
-805 TFDKDTK
+805 TFGIYK
-812 NVVRNIEQAVTFG
+812 NH
-825 FYKKDTIEANVTL
+825 TIEANIKL
-838 SDTQSGVN
+838 EDEKSGVN
-846 EMSYLVVNTSEDKNH
+846 GMSYFIARTDVKKEK
-861 YWELLTTEEDYET
+861 YEELLTEADYTEALTEEQFATED
-874 ALSKVKFESGEGL
+874 LVK
-887 KTSGKENSWTIKNIG
+887 NSNDTWTIKNIG
-902 KLKGGEDLECNNY
+902 KLKAEETLECNNY
-915 IVFVKAEDNVGNV
+915 IIFVKAKDNVGNV

-935 VVLENNTQDISVTY
+935 IVLEDNRNDISVTY
-949 KETPE
+949 TESAA
-954 KNDDGKN
+954 
-961 GKYEDKDVVY
+961 KDVKCGEWNGINY
-971 YTGNVTL
+971 YSGDVNLNVT
-978 HMQAYESGSVYSG
+978 AKEEASDVKFYSG
-991 LTQMGYQVSNIDGK
+991 LAQMEYQVSYVYGDG
-1005 GNKTT
+1005 TT
-1010 NEFVSYPEDKQFP
+1010 GKDKKVIEKASPQ
-1023 KNVTLE
+1023 NVTLE
-1029 KLNNYRK
+1029 ELDAYRT
-1036 IEENLYFES
+1036 ITTAPEGVPLTA
-1045 DKDSSQVITV
+1045 DSKKSKVIT
-1055 IAPAS
+1055 ITAPAS

-1081 SKPPTVEAQYTQK
+1081 SISPTVKAEYTQK
-1094 NLNENNEHC
+1094 NLNEKNEPHL
-1103 FRNEKYANSD
+1103 RNKKYANSD

-1120 TERFLTD
+1120 TERFLKNIT
-1127 IKVCINGK
+1127 VSINGK
-1135 AYSFDELKK
+1135 DYTLDELEK

-1151 KEITKN
+1151 KEITKD

-1192 AGNTGSD
+1192 AGNTGDDVKD
-1199 TENDTENKDG
+1199 TENEDG
-1209 FEFIIDTVAPTLNLT
+1209 FEFIIDTVAPTLDLT

-1236 VLDPKYDWFA
+1236 ALDPTYEWFA

-1266 ENFTAE
+1266 ENFSAE
-1272 FADIAMEATDST
+1272 FADISVEATGST

-1309 SSTDEGRKYTLALPE
+1309 SNTDEGRKYTLTLPE

-1349 DHVTL
+1349 NHVTL

-1424 LENRTDWTAYV
+1424 LENRTDWTSYV

-1452 TDKVGNTEYFSTDGI
+1452 TDKMGNTEYFSTDGI

-1488 KGVYSAGDYPGF
+1488 KGVYSAGDHPGF

-1560 NLFYSNDVRVSVYA
+1560 NMFYSNDVKVSVYA

-1630 SYLPRV
+1630 SYLLRV
-1636 TSTAGGGY
+1636 TSTTGGGY

-1653 EIHTATVTFSG
+1653 ELHTATVTFSG

-1707 AQNGNYYKAARTA
+1707 AQNGNYYKEARTA

-1778 LAENKAADYAQDK
+1778 LADNKAADYAQDK

-1984 YVINIYSEDAAHNS
+1984 YVLNIYSEDAAHNS

-2026 RGRYKENMHE
+2026 RGRYKENVHE

>member
-37 PKLSVNVTNA
+37 PKLSVNVTNE

-52 GPGLTKG
+52 GPGLTNG

-73 RIENDQLGNELSTDI
+73 MIEKDQLGNELSTDI

-100 SLSDRNNLYNVTAE
+100 SLSDRNNLYDITAE
-114 TSVDAETKSLNITI
+114 ASVDAETKSLNITI

-136 GNEVFPGMSLVYVNA
+136 GNKVFPEMNLVYVNA

-168 EIREKEN
+168 EIRENNCEAK
-175 KCGAEITGPSDAQ
+175 ITGPSDAQ

-247 EERTFTFELKSGSTP
+247 EEKTFTFELKSGSTS

-271 YGADDEVGTMGTYKT
+271 YGADGDVGTIGTYIT

-295 NIRLSRKPEK
+295 NIRLSKKPEK

-371 NEINEELA
+371 NEINEELTN
-379 KLNAQLVS
+379 LNAQLVS

-394 VADAKSGKI
+394 VTDAKSGKI
-403 TITPKNASGEKTEV
+403 TITPNNASDEKTEV
-417 KITGETQSYTFERT
+417 KIIGETQSYTFERT

-444 KESVKAYAPGK
+444 KDSVKAYAPDK

-553 ALKTNYKIEEV
+553 TLKTNYKIEEV

-575 TLKLG
+575 TLKLTINKA
-580 VRGVSRGFR
+580 SRGFR
-589 DLKYVYENE
+589 DLEYLDENE
-598 EETETEGKDLKDLN
+598 KPLTDLRDLIEIQPKDTAN
-612 LVFATGFVNGQDEDK
+612 ETGFVDGESQKNLTDF
-627 LKVEGFK
+627 GFK
-634 FPKVVDTTAT
+634 LPNVLDTTV
-644 DLTEENVKEKDTA
+644 TEDQAKDIKHKDTVKYSNQ
-657 EDGKHTGALVLQ
+657 DKALQ
-669 EEDQITNP
+669 FEKNDKNANP
-677 TNNYRFDLTATGTLE
+677 TNNYKFDLTATGTLE
-692 ITGEKN
+692 ITGEKD
-698 AAGYLSVDNINSTNA
+698 AAGYVSVREDSIHVHEDKDNNT
-713 YEAGGK
+713 
-719 RYYGKNANGKNAT
+719 RYYGNDAT
-732 VQFSETGGY
+732 VKFTLGGDY
-741 NRVYWVNG
+741 NKIYLWDKENRNS
-749 DDKTDVTDSGLEMK
+749 DDITEKGLELK
-763 ENNDINRSFY
+763 IPEDNETSITKQFY
-773 LTKEDESGKVLAK
+773 LTHEEDGDTEPIAK
-786 TQDFKLQFIYDA
+786 TEIFTIEFVYDGTA
-798 EPPECGI
+798 PECDEIQLGKQASVINDLKQAI
-805 TFDKDTK
+805 TFGIYNKE
-812 NVVRNIEQAVTFG
+812 I
-825 FYKKDTIEANVTL
+825 IEATVKF
-838 SDTQSGVN
+838 SDNQSGVN
-846 EMSYLVVNTSEDKNH
+846 GMSYFVAKTDRDQNYEDLLKNAKFTDTDPVEKSDEDNT
-861 YWELLTTEEDYET
+861 YT
-874 ALSKVKFESGEGL
+874 
-887 KTSGKENSWTIKNIG
+887 WTIKNIG
-902 KLKGGEDLECNNY
+902 KLEGSDKLESNNY
-915 IVFVKAEDNVGNV
+915 ILFVKVKDNVGNEMT
-928 KIYGSNG
+928 YGSNG

-949 KETPE
+949 EENP
-954 KNDDGKN
+954 GKN
-961 GKYEDKDVVY
+961 VESKKEKYGDIYVNY
-971 YTGNVTL
+971 YSENVTL
-978 HMQAYESGSVYSG
+978 CMQAYESGSVYSG
-991 LTQMGYQVSNIDGK
+991 LKQMGYQVSYVYGDG
-1005 GNKTT
+1005 TT
-1010 NEFVSYPEDKQFP
+1010 EKDEEIIEKESPQ
-1023 KNVTLE
+1023 NV
-1029 KLNNYRK
+1029 KLGELDAYRTITK
-1036 IEENLYFES
+1036 EWEFES
-1045 DKDSSQVITV
+1045 KKDNSQVITV
-1055 IAPAS
+1055 TAPAGK
-1060 ETKDNAGNTMENDAV
+1060 TMDNAGNTMENDAV

-1081 SKPPTVEAQYTQK
+1081 SKPPTVKADYKQ
-1094 NLNENNEHC
+1094 ENNEHC

-1113 VTYTVTV
+1113 VTYKVTV
-1120 TERFLTD
+1120 TERFLKD
-1127 IKVCINGK
+1127 ITVSINGK
-1135 AYSFDELKK
+1135 DYTLDEL
-1144 NKESLGI
+1144 ETEETQASLGI

-1209 FEFIIDTVAPTLNLT
+1209 FEFIIDTVAPTLDLT
-1224 YTAKQNNTETQL
+1224 YTAKQNNTETHL
-1236 VLDPKYDWFA
+1236 ALDPKYDWFA

-1334 YNCTDLAGNSLKTIT
+1334 YTCTDLAGNSLKTIT

-1424 LENRTDWTAYV
+1424 LENRTDWTSYV

-1560 NLFYSNDVRVSVYA
+1560 NMFYSNDVKVSVYA

-1742 GGAPSIGGWANSG
+1742 GGAPSIDGWANSG

-2103 DPETNAQVPASYRVL
+2103 DPESNAQVPASYRVL

>member
-271 YGADDEVGTMGTYKT
+271 YGADDEVGTRGTYKT

-325 EYSLTKASGKLWLDE
+325 EYSLTKASSQLWLDE

-517 NGEEKQQKLEFK
+517 NGEEEQQKLEFK

-612 LVFATGFVNGQDEDK
+612 LIFATGFVNGQDEDK

-657 EDGKHTGALVLQ
+657 EYGKHTGALVLQ

-677 TNNYRFDLTATGTLE
+677 TNNYKFDLTATGTLE

-698 AAGYLSVDNINSTNA
+698 AVGYLSVDNINSSHA

-719 RYYGKNANGKNAT
+719 RYYGKNAT

-749 DDKTDVTDSGLEMK
+749 DKNEDITTAGLGLGNEQK
-763 ENNDINRSFY
+763 NISRSFY
-773 LTKEDESGKVLAK
+773 LTKEENSGKIIAK
-786 TQDFKLQFIYDA
+786 TEAFSIDFEYDA
-798 EPPECGI
+798 EAPVCVTTLDTSDNIVRTLGTAI
-805 TFDKDTK
+805 TFGIYK
-812 NVVRNIEQAVTFG
+812 NH
-825 FYKKDTIEANVTL
+825 TIEANIKL
-838 SDTQSGVN
+838 EDEKSGVN
-846 EMSYLVVNTSEDKNH
+846 GMSYFIARTDVKKEK
-861 YWELLTTEEDYET
+861 YEELLTEADYTEALTEEQFTTED
-874 ALSKVKFESGEGL
+874 LVK
-887 KTSGKENSWTIKNIG
+887 NSNDTWTIKNIG
-902 KLKGGEDLECNNY
+902 KLKAEETLECNNY
-915 IVFVKAEDNVGNV
+915 IIFVKAKDNVGNV

-935 VVLENNTQDISVTY
+935 IVLEDNRNDISVTY
-949 KETPE
+949 TESAA
-954 KNDDGKN
+954 
-961 GKYEDKDVVY
+961 KDVKCGEWNGINY
-971 YTGNVTL
+971 YSGDVNLNVT
-978 HMQAYESGSVYSG
+978 AKEEASDVKFYSG
-991 LTQMGYQVSNIDGK
+991 LAQMEYQVSYVYGDG
-1005 GNKTT
+1005 TT
-1010 NEFVSYPEDKQFP
+1010 GKDKKVIEKASPQ
-1023 KNVTLE
+1023 NVTLE
-1029 KLNNYRK
+1029 ELDAYRT
-1036 IEENLYFES
+1036 ITTAPEGVPLTA
-1045 DKDSSQVITV
+1045 DSKKSKVIT
-1055 IAPAS
+1055 ITAPAS

-1081 SKPPTVEAQYTQK
+1081 SISPTVKAEYTQK
-1094 NLNENNEHC
+1094 NLNEKNEPHL
-1103 FRNEKYANSD
+1103 RNKKYANSD

-1120 TERFLTD
+1120 TERFLKNIT
-1127 IKVCINGK
+1127 VSINGK
-1135 AYSFDELKK
+1135 DYTLDELEK

-1151 KEITKN
+1151 KEITKD

-1192 AGNTGSD
+1192 AGNTGDDVKD
-1199 TENDTENKDG
+1199 TENEDG
-1209 FEFIIDTVAPTLNLT
+1209 FEFIIDTVAPTLDLT

-1236 VLDPKYDWFA
+1236 ALDPTYEWFA

-1260 TAVLTE
+1260 TAVPTE
-1266 ENFTAE
+1266 ENFSAE
-1272 FADIAMEATDST
+1272 FADISVEATDST

-1309 SSTDEGRKYTLALPE
+1309 SNTDEGRKYTLTLPE

-1360 GEVKAEDLENNGSPA
+1360 GEVKAEDLENNGSSA

-1424 LENRTDWTAYV
+1424 LENRTDWTSYV

-1488 KGVYSAGDYPGF
+1488 KGVYSAGDHPGF

-1560 NLFYSNDVRVSVYA
+1560 NLFYSNDVKISVYA

-1636 TSTAGGGY
+1636 TSTTGGGY

-1653 EIHTATVTFSG
+1653 ELHTATVTFSG

-1707 AQNGNYYKAARTA
+1707 AQNGNYYKEARTA

-1778 LAENKAADYAQDK
+1778 LADNKAADYAQDK

-1947 VTLKEGEDYTI
+1947 VTLKEGADYTI

-1984 YVINIYSEDAAHNS
+1984 YVLNIYSEDAAHNS

-2026 RGRYKENMHE
+2026 RGRYKENVHE

-2131 PLLVSVIVIIV
+2131 PLLISVIVIIV